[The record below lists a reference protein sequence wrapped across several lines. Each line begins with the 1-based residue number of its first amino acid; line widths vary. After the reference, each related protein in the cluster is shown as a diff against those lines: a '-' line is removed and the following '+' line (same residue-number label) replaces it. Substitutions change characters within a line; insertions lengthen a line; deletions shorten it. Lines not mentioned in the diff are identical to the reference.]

1 MEVPAVYKVHTD
13 NSLPSPHVI
22 AHLHVYSKKHT
33 QEGVLEA
40 WLVTDKGCHQ
50 SLCLEDACTPIES
63 HEEDRS
69 FPCSG
74 MRQSPMYTV
83 DSVQIRES
91 KVLKEV

>member
-1 MEVPAVYKVHTD
+1 MHTD
-13 NSLPSPHVI
+13 NSLLSPHAI

-33 QEGVLEA
+33 QGGVLEA
-40 WLVTDKGCHQ
+40 WLVTDKGCLR
-50 SLCLEDACTPIES
+50 SLCLEDACTPIEGR
-63 HEEDRS
+63 EEDRS